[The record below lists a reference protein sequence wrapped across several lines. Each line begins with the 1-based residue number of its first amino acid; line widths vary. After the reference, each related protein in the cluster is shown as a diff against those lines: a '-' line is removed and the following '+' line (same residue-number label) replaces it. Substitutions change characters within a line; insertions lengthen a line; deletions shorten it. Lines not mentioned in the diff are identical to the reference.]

1 MPAYYEVVI
10 KYRRANDP
18 DAHQMLDIVK
28 GSIYYDRSELFTSVI
43 TEAIWNG
50 YISGNI
56 TSSWQQNKKAI
67 DTSIQNFYKKISEL
81 G

>member
-1 MPAYYEVVI
+1 MGDTERLGIVMEYWAYQSSRTVMPAYYEVVI
-10 KYRRANDP
+10 KYRRVNDP
-18 DAHQMLDIVK
+18 DAHQMLD
-28 GSIYYDRSELFTSVI
+28 
-43 TEAIWNG
+43 
-50 YISGNI
+50 ISGNI